1 MNLRIRPFKK
11 NDLNDLVQLTL
22 LAFEPIFTSFEQIL
36 GPKIYPIIYPDWRKR
51 QVEGVEKLS
60 TNEKINL
67 WVAQAD
73 GKVIGFIAY
82 ELYEDKT
89 GEVQLLAIHPEH
101 QNHGI
106 GTALNTFALQKMKE
120 GGMKLAVVATGG
132 DESHAPARKSY
143 EKAGYTPLPLVRYYK
158 DL

>member
-51 QVEGVEKLS
+51 QAEGVEKLS